1 MELPIALSVGVLF
14 AGAVYSLLR
23 PNLLRL
29 VIGFNLLSNAVNLT
43 MIAVGGFT
51 LGSAAP
57 FVSDPGVVGGLMDTF
72 RAMGQ
77 QPRALILRM
86 RLVPMIDASG
96 ATALEGL
103 VDEARRAGIEVILS
117 GVQPQPQEMLR

>member
-1 MELPIALSVGVLF
+1 MELPIALTVGVLF

-57 FVSDPGVVGGLMDTF
+57 FVSDPALVGGLMDPLPPDIILTAIVISF
-72 RAMGQ
+72 AVG
-77 QPRALILRM
+77 ALFLTVAYVVYRQYRTM
-86 RLVPMIDASG
+86 DPERLPAG
-96 ATALEGL
+96 AVE
-103 VDEARRAGIEVILS
+103 DE
-117 GVQPQPQEMLR
+117 P